1 MKPKNQPIFNRIVS
15 LAPAIT
21 EILFALGLANRLVG
35 VTDSC
40 DYPAAVSEIPNVS
53 LWFEPDLDKLFALKP
68 DLVLGLETAHQQLR
82 SELEGNQIQV
92 ILVNPTRVDAAL
104 EVMLGFGELLDASEA
119 AQICVQN
126 LRARLSIL
134 DRKVAKIPYERRFT
148 VCRVL
153 DLEENKVMVA
163 GPLSFQY
170 DVISRAG
177 GLNVTGQ
184 SQDAYPKV
192 SWTQFQHWD
201 PQMIFFCGSDR
212 QFIPRL
218 KADSKWRSLKA
229 GKTDRLYQFDCALTC
244 RTGPRI
250 VDMAELLFNT
260 LYEERE
266 GHNAAV

>member
-1 MKPKNQPIFNRIVS
+1 MKPKNRPIFKRIIS

-21 EILFALGLANRLVG
+21 EVLFALGSANRLVG

-40 DYPAAVSEIPNVS
+40 DYPDSVSEIPNVS
-53 LWFEPDLDKLFALKP
+53 LWFEPDLDKLFALEP

-82 SELEGNQIQV
+82 SELESKEIQV
-92 ILVNPTRVDAAL
+92 ILVNPTSVDAAL
-104 EVMLGFGELLDASEA
+104 EVMLGFGDLLDTSEA

-126 LRARLSIL
+126 LRARLNIL
-134 DRKVAKIPYERRFT
+134 DRKVAKIPRERRFT

-153 DLEENKVMVA
+153 DLEVNKLMVA

-201 PQMIFFCGSDR
+201 PQMIFFCGYDR

-218 KADSKWRSLKA
+218 KTDSKWRSLTA
-229 GKTDRLYQFDCALTC
+229 GKTGRLYQFDCALTC

-266 GHNAAV
+266 RHKAAV